1 MDIKKLKN
9 KYRLYSYLA
18 ICLNLLFIASLFV
31 FFKLGIDK
39 ETIKNATDFIWNI
52 NSTGW
57 LLLLVIFFT
66 LYLRI
71 RVIKNKLKN
80 LNRNI
85 LSYEE
90 AKEYTEEEIKKGWE
104 KSNP

>member
-9 KYRLYSYLA
+9 KYRLYSYLGVFM
-18 ICLNLLFIASLFV
+18 NLLFIASLFV

-39 ETIKNATDFIWNI
+39 GTIKNATYFIWNI

-66 LYLRI
+66 LYLRL

-90 AKEYTEEEIKKGWE
+90 TNEYTEEEIKKGWE